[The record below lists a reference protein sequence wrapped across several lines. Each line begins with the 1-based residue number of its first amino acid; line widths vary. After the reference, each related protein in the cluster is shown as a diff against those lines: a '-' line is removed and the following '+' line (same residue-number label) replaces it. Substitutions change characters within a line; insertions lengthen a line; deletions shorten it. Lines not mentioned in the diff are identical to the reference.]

1 MRLNTGPSCAAKG
14 AALEPLGF
22 GCVRKV
28 GRQNNYSRLRDCITA
43 TLLTNATDSN
53 GASSSGTVTV
63 CVPHQSGTAPAMT
76 ISTTR
81 PRRKALRRA
90 LAAALLLL
98 ASCAWQDYL
107 RPSKSRLR
115 AINGY
120 ETLIT
125 SPHFAGPDPSPPP
138 RAGGEL
144 FFGGHII
151 RRPNEPETIIWRS
164 RQPDGLPAHLTLA
177 PGESRV
183 VIDTAYVPPKGA
195 LALTG
200 GLCARVY
207 GWEFAT
213 GIGVRRPER

>member
-1 MRLNTGPSCAAKG
+1 M
-14 AALEPLGF
+14 
-22 GCVRKV
+22 
-28 GRQNNYSRLRDCITA
+28 
-43 TLLTNATDSN
+43 
-53 GASSSGTVTV
+53 
-63 CVPHQSGTAPAMT
+63 
-76 ISTTR
+76 
-81 PRRKALRRA
+81 
-90 LAAALLLL
+90 
-98 ASCAWQDYL
+98 
-107 RPSKSRLR
+107 RPSKSHLG
-115 AINGY
+115 ATNGY
-120 ETLIT
+120 EIVIT
-125 SPHFAGPDPSPPP
+125 SPHFAGSYPYPQPIPVKVTLINHGKAPLTFDFPARHPHGMCDERIPLPPP
-138 RAGGEL
+138 RSAVEL
-144 FFGGHII
+144 YFAGHII